1 MNPFI
6 LILLS
11 LGHLAT
17 DLSAGAIPALLPF
30 FQRSFG
36 LSYGSLGFLNGVFQF
51 TASVLQPLF
60 GLLTDR
66 IPARLLLP
74 LGCIAAGLMVGLT
87 GFATGYSGL
96 LLLIALAGVG
106 VAVFHPLGYRLAS
119 QHSGTRRG
127 TATSVFSV
135 GGLLGGAIG
144 PLLATALVLRFDAP
158 GTLGIA
164 LPGILVAALIWWRAP
179 RQQPTSLPRL
189 GGGLAAPLRTRF
201 APMSLLTLVVILR
214 SAATVSLNTFIPL
227 YYIDVVGASETTAS
241 RMLSLL
247 LVSGAIGTLLGGPLS
262 DRIGRLRVLAATL
275 ALMTPALLI
284 FLNSQGIVAATAL
297 SFAGFFLVSSFAVTV
312 VMAQDL
318 WPENVS
324 LASGMRVGFAF
335 GVGGLVV
342 PLIGLIAEHWGLL
355 AALQVIVVFP
365 VSAVVLTIL
374 LAAAMRRLDRVGA
387 SAASG
392 HGRRIG
398 AGT

>member
-1 MNPFI
+1 MNPPI

-51 TASVLQPLF
+51 TASVTQPLV
-60 GLLTDR
+60 GLITDR
-66 IPARLLLP
+66 IPGRLLLP
-74 LGCIAAGLMVGLT
+74 SGCITAGVMVGLT
-87 GFATGYSGL
+87 GFATGYGGL

-106 VAVFHPLGYRLAS
+106 VAAFHPLGYRLAS
-119 QHSGTRRG
+119 QHSGARRG

-144 PLLATALVLRFDAP
+144 PLLATALVLRFDEP

-164 LPGILVAALIWWRAP
+164 VPGLVVAGLIWWRVP
-179 RQQPTSLPRL
+179 RQQPVSLRRF
-189 GGGLAAPLRTRF
+189 GGLAAPLRARL

-227 YYIDVVGASETTAS
+227 YYIDVVGESETTAS

-247 LVSGAIGTLLGGPLS
+247 LVSGAIGTLLGGPIS
-262 DRIGRLRVLAATL
+262 DRVGRLRVLAITL
-275 ALMTPALLI
+275 ALMIPALLI
-284 FLNSQGIVAATAL
+284 FLNSQGVVAATAL
-297 SFAGFFLVSSFAVTV
+297 SLSGLFLVSSFAVTV

-324 LASGMRVGFAF
+324 LASGMMVGFAF

-355 AALQVIVVFP
+355 TALQVIVVFP

-374 LAAAMRRLDRVGA
+374 LAAAMRRLDRVGD
-387 SAASG
+387 SSASG
-392 HGRRIG
+392 HGRRL
-398 AGT
+398 T

>member
-1 MNPFI
+1 MNPSI
-6 LILLS
+6 LALLS

-51 TASVLQPLF
+51 AASVTQPLV
-60 GLLTDR
+60 GLITDR
-66 IPARLLLP
+66 IPGRLLLP
-74 LGCIAAGLMVGLT
+74 LGCGAAGIMVALT

-96 LLLIALAGVG
+96 ILLLALAGVG
-106 VAVFHPLGYRLAS
+106 VAAFHPLAYRLVS
-119 QHSGTRRG
+119 QHSGARRG
-127 TATSVFSV
+127 TATSLFSV
-135 GGLLGGAIG
+135 GGNLGVAIG

-164 LPGILVAALIWWRAP
+164 VPGLVIAGLIWWRVP
-179 RQQPTSLPRL
+179 RQQPVSLHRF
-189 GGGLAAPLRTRF
+189 GGGLAAPLRARL

-227 YYIDVVGASETTAS
+227 YYIDIVGASETTAS

-247 LVSGAIGTLLGGPLS
+247 LVSGAVGTLLGGQLS
-262 DRIGRLRVLAATL
+262 DRIGRLRVLAITL
-275 ALMTPALLI
+275 ALMTPALLV

-297 SFAGFFLVSSFAVTV
+297 SLTGFFLVSSFAVTV

-318 WPENVS
+318 WPENVG
-324 LASGMRVGFAF
+324 LASGMMVGFAF

-342 PLIGLIAEHWGLL
+342 PLIGLIAERWGLL
-355 AALQVIVVFP
+355 TALQVIVAFP

-387 SAASG
+387 SSASG
-392 HGRRIG
+392 HGRRL
-398 AGT
+398 T

>member
-1 MNPFI
+1 MNPSI
-6 LILLS
+6 LALLS

-51 TASVLQPLF
+51 TASVTQPLI
-60 GLLTDR
+60 GLITDR
-66 IPARLLLP
+66 IPGRLLLP
-74 LGCIAAGLMVGLT
+74 FGCIAAGVMVGLT
-87 GFATGYSGL
+87 GFATGYGGL

-106 VAVFHPLGYRLAS
+106 VAAFHPLGYRLAS
-119 QHSGTRRG
+119 QHSGARRG

-144 PLLATALVLRFDAP
+144 PLLATALVLRFDEP

-164 LPGILVAALIWWRAP
+164 VPGLVVAGLIWWRVP
-179 RQQPTSLPRL
+179 RQQPVSLRRF
-189 GGGLAAPLRTRF
+189 GGGLAAPLRARL

-227 YYIDVVGASETTAS
+227 YYIDVVGASATTAS
-241 RMLSLL
+241 QMLTLL

-262 DRIGRLRVLAATL
+262 DRIGRLRVLATTL
-275 ALMTPALLI
+275 ALMTPALLV

-297 SFAGFFLVSSFAVTV
+297 SLAGFFLVSSFAVTV

-324 LASGMRVGFAF
+324 LASGMMVGFAF

-355 AALQVIVVFP
+355 TALQVIVVFP
-365 VSAVVLTIL
+365 VSAVALTIL

-387 SAASG
+387 SAATG

-398 AGT
+398 AGA

>member
-1 MNPFI
+1 MNPPI

-51 TASVLQPLF
+51 TASVTQPLV
-60 GLLTDR
+60 GLITDR
-66 IPARLLLP
+66 IPGRLLLP
-74 LGCIAAGLMVGLT
+74 SGCITAGVMVGLT
-87 GFATGYSGL
+87 GFATGYGGL

-106 VAVFHPLGYRLAS
+106 VAAFHPLGYRLAS
-119 QHSGTRRG
+119 QHSGERRG

-144 PLLATALVLRFDAP
+144 PLLATALVLRFDEP

-164 LPGILVAALIWWRAP
+164 VPGLVVAGLIWWRVP
-179 RQQPTSLPRL
+179 RQQPVSLRRF
-189 GGGLAAPLRTRF
+189 GGLAAPLRARL

-227 YYIDVVGASETTAS
+227 YYIDVVGESETTAS

-247 LVSGAIGTLLGGPLS
+247 LVSGAIGTLLGGPIS
-262 DRIGRLRVLAATL
+262 DRVGRLRVLAITL
-275 ALMTPALLI
+275 ALMIPALLI
-284 FLNSQGIVAATAL
+284 FLNSQGVVAATAL
-297 SFAGFFLVSSFAVTV
+297 ALSGLFLVSSFAVTV

-324 LASGMRVGFAF
+324 LASGMMVGFAF

-355 AALQVIVVFP
+355 TALQVIVVFP

-374 LAAAMRRLDRVGA
+374 LAAAMRRLDRVGD
-387 SAASG
+387 SSASG
-392 HGRRIG
+392 HGRRL
-398 AGT
+398 T

>member
-1 MNPFI
+1 MNPSI
-6 LILLS
+6 LALLS

-51 TASVLQPLF
+51 AASVTQPLV
-60 GLLTDR
+60 GLITDR
-66 IPARLLLP
+66 IPGRLLLP
-74 LGCIAAGLMVGLT
+74 LGCGAAGIMVALT

-96 LLLIALAGVG
+96 ILLLALAGVG
-106 VAVFHPLGYRLAS
+106 VAAFHPLGYRLAS
-119 QHSGTRRG
+119 QHSGAQRG
-127 TATSVFSV
+127 TATALFSV

-164 LPGILVAALIWWRAP
+164 VPGILVIAGLIWWRVP
-179 RQQPTSLPRL
+179 RQQPVSLHRF
-189 GGGLAAPLRTRF
+189 GGGLAAPLRARL

-227 YYIDVVGASETTAS
+227 YYIDIVGASETTAS

-247 LVSGAIGTLLGGPLS
+247 LVSGAVGTLLGGQLS
-262 DRIGRLRVLAATL
+262 DRIGRLRVLAITL
-275 ALMTPALLI
+275 ALMTPALLV

-297 SFAGFFLVSSFAVTV
+297 SLTGFFLVSSFAVTV

-318 WPENVS
+318 WPENVG
-324 LASGMRVGFAF
+324 LASGMMVGFAF

-342 PLIGLIAEHWGLL
+342 PLIGLIAERWGLL
-355 AALQVIVVFP
+355 TALQVIVAFP

-387 SAASG
+387 SSASG
-392 HGRRIG
+392 HGRRL
-398 AGT
+398 T

>member
-1 MNPFI
+1 MNPSI
-6 LILLS
+6 LALLS

-51 TASVLQPLF
+51 AASVTQPLV
-60 GLLTDR
+60 GLITDR
-66 IPARLLLP
+66 IPGRLLLP
-74 LGCIAAGLMVGLT
+74 LGCGAAGIMVALT

-96 LLLIALAGVG
+96 ILLLALAGVG
-106 VAVFHPLGYRLAS
+106 VAAFHPLGYRLAS
-119 QHSGTRRG
+119 QHSGAQRG
-127 TATSVFSV
+127 TATALFSV

-144 PLLATALVLRFDAP
+144 PLLATALVLRFDGP

-164 LPGILVAALIWWRAP
+164 VPGLVIAGLIWWRVP
-179 RQQPTSLPRL
+179 RQQPVSLHRF
-189 GGGLAAPLRTRF
+189 GGGLAAPLRARL

-227 YYIDVVGASETTAS
+227 YYIDIVGASETTAS

-247 LVSGAIGTLLGGPLS
+247 LVSGAIGTLLGGQLS
-262 DRIGRLRVLAATL
+262 DRIGRLRVLAITL
-275 ALMTPALLI
+275 ALMTPALLV

-297 SFAGFFLVSSFAVTV
+297 SLTGFFLVSSFAVTV

-318 WPENVS
+318 WPENVG
-324 LASGMRVGFAF
+324 LASGMMVGFAF

-342 PLIGLIAEHWGLL
+342 PLIGLIAERWGLL
-355 AALQVIVVFP
+355 TALQVIVAFP

-387 SAASG
+387 SSASG
-392 HGRRIG
+392 HGRRL
-398 AGT
+398 T

>member
-1 MNPFI
+1 MNRSI
-6 LILLS
+6 LVLLS

-51 TASVLQPLF
+51 TASVTQPLI
-60 GLLTDR
+60 GLITDR
-66 IPARLLLP
+66 IPGRLLLP
-74 LGCIAAGLMVGLT
+74 FGCITAGVMVGLT
-87 GFATGYSGL
+87 GFATGYGGL

-106 VAVFHPLGYRLAS
+106 VAAFHPLGYRLAS
-119 QHSGTRRG
+119 QHSGARRG

-135 GGLLGGAIG
+135 GGILGGAIG
-144 PLLATALVLRFDAP
+144 PLLATALMLRFDEP

-164 LPGILVAALIWWRAP
+164 VPGLVVAGLIWWRVP
-179 RQQPTSLPRL
+179 RQQPVALRRF
-189 GGGLAAPLRTRF
+189 GGGLAAPLRARL

-262 DRIGRLRVLAATL
+262 DRVGRLRVLAATL

-297 SFAGFFLVSSFAVTV
+297 SLAGFFLVSSFAVTV

-318 WPENVS
+318 WPENVG
-324 LASGMRVGFAF
+324 LASGMMVGFAF

-355 AALQVIVVFP
+355 TALQVIVVFP

-374 LAAAMRRLDRVGA
+374 LAAAMRRLDRVGT

-392 HGRRIG
+392 HGRRL
-398 AGT
+398 T

>member
-1 MNPFI
+1 MNPSI
-6 LILLS
+6 LALLS

-51 TASVLQPLF
+51 AASVTQPLV
-60 GLLTDR
+60 GLITDR
-66 IPARLLLP
+66 IPGRLLLP
-74 LGCIAAGLMVGLT
+74 LGCGAAGIMVALT

-96 LLLIALAGVG
+96 ILLLALAGVG
-106 VAVFHPLGYRLAS
+106 VAAFHPLGYRLAS
-119 QHSGTRRG
+119 QHSGAQRG
-127 TATSVFSV
+127 TATALFSV

-164 LPGILVAALIWWRAP
+164 VPGILVAGLIWWRVP
-179 RQQPTSLPRL
+179 RQQPVSLHRF
-189 GGGLAAPLRTRF
+189 GGGLAAPLRARL

-227 YYIDVVGASETTAS
+227 YYIDIVGASETTAS

-247 LVSGAIGTLLGGPLS
+247 LVSGAVGTLLGGQLS
-262 DRIGRLRVLAATL
+262 DRIGRLRVLAITL
-275 ALMTPALLI
+275 ALMTPALLV

-297 SFAGFFLVSSFAVTV
+297 SLTGFFLVSSFAVTV

-318 WPENVS
+318 WPENVG
-324 LASGMRVGFAF
+324 LASGMMVGFAF

-342 PLIGLIAEHWGLL
+342 PLIGLIAERWGLL
-355 AALQVIVVFP
+355 TALQVIVAFP

-387 SAASG
+387 SSASG

-398 AGT
+398 AGA

>member
-1 MNPFI
+1 MNRSI

-17 DLSAGAIPALLPF
+17 DLGAGAIPALLPF

-51 TASVLQPLF
+51 TASVTQPLI
-60 GLLTDR
+60 GLITDR
-66 IPARLLLP
+66 IPGRLLLP
-74 LGCIAAGLMVGLT
+74 AGCIAAGVMVGLT
-87 GFATGYSGL
+87 GFATGYGGL

-106 VAVFHPLGYRLAS
+106 VAAFHPLGYRLAS
-119 QHSGTRRG
+119 QHSGARRG

-144 PLLATALVLRFDAP
+144 PLLATALVLRFDLP

-164 LPGILVAALIWWRAP
+164 VPGLVVAGLIWWRVP
-179 RQQPTSLPRL
+179 RQQPVSLRRF
-189 GGGLAAPLRTRF
+189 GSGLAAPLRARL

-227 YYIDVVGASETTAS
+227 YYIDVVGESETTAS
-241 RMLSLL
+241 RMLTLL
-247 LVSGAIGTLLGGPLS
+247 LASGAIGTLLGGPIS
-262 DRIGRLRVLAATL
+262 DRIGRLRVLAITL
-275 ALMTPALLI
+275 VLMIPALLV
-284 FLNSQGIVAATAL
+284 FLNSHGIVAATAL
-297 SFAGFFLVSSFAVTV
+297 SLVGFFLVSSFAVTV

-324 LASGMRVGFAF
+324 LASGMMVGFAF

-342 PLIGLIAEHWGLL
+342 PLIGLIAERWGLL
-355 AALQVIVVFP
+355 TALQVIVVFP

-387 SAASG
+387 SAAMG
-392 HGRRIG
+392 HGRRL
-398 AGT
+398 T

>member
-1 MNPFI
+1 MNPSI
-6 LILLS
+6 LALLS

-51 TASVLQPLF
+51 AASVTQPLV
-60 GLLTDR
+60 GLITDR
-66 IPARLLLP
+66 IPGRLLLP
-74 LGCIAAGLMVGLT
+74 LGCGAAGIMVALT

-96 LLLIALAGVG
+96 ILLLALAGVG
-106 VAVFHPLGYRLAS
+106 VAAFHPLGYRLAS
-119 QHSGTRRG
+119 QHSGAQRG
-127 TATSVFSV
+127 TATALFSV

-164 LPGILVAALIWWRAP
+164 VPGILVAGLIWWRVP
-179 RQQPTSLPRL
+179 RQQPVSLHRF
-189 GGGLAAPLRTRF
+189 GGGLAAPLRARL

-227 YYIDVVGASETTAS
+227 YYIDIVGASETTAS

-247 LVSGAIGTLLGGPLS
+247 LVSGAVGTLLGGQLS
-262 DRIGRLRVLAATL
+262 DRIGRLRVLAITL
-275 ALMTPALLI
+275 ALMTPALLV

-297 SFAGFFLVSSFAVTV
+297 SLTGFFLVSSFAVTV

-318 WPENVS
+318 WPENVG
-324 LASGMRVGFAF
+324 LASGMMVGFAF

-342 PLIGLIAEHWGLL
+342 PLIGLIAERWGLL
-355 AALQVIVVFP
+355 TALQVIVAFP

-387 SAASG
+387 SSASG
-392 HGRRIG
+392 HGRRL
-398 AGT
+398 T

>member
-1 MNPFI
+1 MNRSI

-51 TASVLQPLF
+51 TASVTQPLV
-60 GLLTDR
+60 GLITDR
-66 IPARLLLP
+66 IPGRLLLP
-74 LGCIAAGLMVGLT
+74 SGCIAAGVMVGLT
-87 GFATGYSGL
+87 GFATGYGGL

-106 VAVFHPLGYRLAS
+106 VAAFHPLGYRLAS
-119 QHSGTRRG
+119 QHSGARRG

-144 PLLATALVLRFDAP
+144 PLLATALLLRFDGP

-164 LPGILVAALIWWRAP
+164 VPGLVVAILIWWRVP
-179 RQQPTSLPRL
+179 RQQPVSLRRL
-189 GGGLAAPLRTRF
+189 GGGLAAPLRARL

-227 YYIDVVGASETTAS
+227 YYIDVVGESETTAS

-262 DRIGRLRVLAATL
+262 DRVGRLRVLATTL
-275 ALMTPALLI
+275 ALMIPALLV

-297 SFAGFFLVSSFAVTV
+297 SLAGFFLVSSFAVTV

-318 WPENVS
+318 WPENVG
-324 LASGMRVGFAF
+324 LASGMMVGFAF

-342 PLIGLIAEHWGLL
+342 PLIGLIAERWGLL
-355 AALQVIVVFP
+355 TALQVIVVFP

-387 SAASG
+387 SSASG

-398 AGT
+398 AGA

>member
-1 MNPFI
+1 MNPSI
-6 LILLS
+6 LALLS

-51 TASVLQPLF
+51 AASVTQPLV
-60 GLLTDR
+60 GLITDR
-66 IPARLLLP
+66 IPGRLLLP
-74 LGCIAAGLMVGLT
+74 LGCGAAGIMVALT

-96 LLLIALAGVG
+96 ILLLALAGVG
-106 VAVFHPLGYRLAS
+106 VAAFHPLAYRLVS
-119 QHSGTRRG
+119 QHSGARRG
-127 TATSVFSV
+127 TATSLFSV
-135 GGLLGGAIG
+135 GGNLGVAIG

-164 LPGILVAALIWWRAP
+164 VPGILVAGLIWWRVP
-179 RQQPTSLPRL
+179 RQQPVSLRRF
-189 GGGLAAPLRTRF
+189 GGGLAAPLRARL

-227 YYIDVVGASETTAS
+227 YYIDVAGESETTAS

-247 LVSGAIGTLLGGPLS
+247 LVSGAVGTLLGGPIS
-262 DRIGRLRVLAATL
+262 DRIGRLRVLAITL
-275 ALMTPALLI
+275 ALMTPALLV
-284 FLNSQGIVAATAL
+284 FLNSQGIAAATAL
-297 SFAGFFLVSSFAVTV
+297 SLTGFFLVSSFAVTV

-318 WPENVS
+318 WPENVG
-324 LASGMRVGFAF
+324 LASGMMVGFAF

-342 PLIGLIAEHWGLL
+342 PLIGLIAERWGLL
-355 AALQVIVVFP
+355 TALQVIVAFP

-387 SAASG
+387 SSASG

-398 AGT
+398 AGA